1 MLAMPAEEVE
11 KIQKADSVE
20 KLEELDVEYNELE
33 PSYDKVIKRLEVSP
47 SV

>member
-20 KLEELDVEYNELE
+20 KLEELDVEYHELE
-33 PSYDKVIKRLEVSP
+33 PFYDKVIKRLEISL
-47 SV
+47 